1 MKGIARRSYSNPPLH
16 GARIV
21 ETVLSSPELT
31 SLWFE
36 DIKVMAERIADMRK
50 ALVDN
55 LKKVGSPHSWTH
67 ITT

>member
-31 SLWFE
+31 
-36 DIKVMAERIADMRK
+36 
-50 ALVDN
+50 
-55 LKKVGSPHSWTH
+55 
-67 ITT
+67 